1 MASSTISGPG
11 SGYDTQA
18 IVKALV
24 GAERA
29 PKEAQITAQQKDTTV
44 KLSAVGSV
52 KTALEA
58 YQAAITKLNN
68 QAAFNGLAAT
78 TSEEKNAKVT
88 LGDGAAPGKYILEV
102 EQLATSSKVSSK
114 VIEGG
119 ASGKANASDE
129 AQTLTITQSGK
140 SYDVLV
146 PGGATLQEV
155 RESINTQLSAQGIS
169 ANVLSDSNGGRLVL
183 TSNTSGVGT
192 DITLSGDSEL
202 AIGYDKGKSPVNAK
216 YSIDGVVMESTS
228 NKISSAISGVTVEL
242 LDGDLKKKVTLTVAS
257 NTDTLKTSVQS
268 FVTAYNA
275 LMTAINTQTKVTAT
289 GDASTTTAGALTGDA
304 SMRQLVSSLR
314 SELVSGKGVGS
325 MSSLAQMGITTDQK
339 TGLLSLE
346 DKAWDKAVVKGAGDI
361 AKMFTGDTGLI
372 TRMNKATSSYVGT
385 TGTLAARA
393 TDLNAKLTDLTTE
406 KADLDRRM
414 EALQKSL
421 SAKYTAMDTMIA
433 QINSRSSSIMTTL
446 NALNNPKSN

>member
-1 MASSTISGPG
+1 MVWPP
-11 SGYDTQA
+11 
-18 IVKALV
+18 
-24 GAERA
+24 RP
-29 PKEAQITAQQKDTTV
+29 PKK
-44 KLSAVGSV
+44 
-52 KTALEA
+52 
-58 YQAAITKLNN
+58 
-68 QAAFNGLAAT
+68 
-78 TSEEKNAKVT
+78 KNAKVT
-88 LGDGAAPGKYILEV
+88 LGDGAAPGKYVLKV
-102 EQLATSSKVSSK
+102 ENLATSSKVSSK

-129 AQTLTITQSGK
+129 TQTLTITQSGK
-140 SYDVLV
+140 NYDVLV

-169 ANVLSDSNGGRLVL
+169 ANVLSDSNGGRLIL
-183 TSNTSGVGT
+183 TSSTSGVGT

-202 AIGYDKGKSPVNAK
+202 AVGYDKGAPPVNAI
-216 YSIDGVVMESTS
+216 YSIDDVVMESTS
-228 NKISSAISGVTVEL
+228 NKITSAISGVTLEL
-242 LDGDLKKKVTLTVAS
+242 LDGDLEKKVTLTVAS

-314 SELVSGKGVGS
+314 SELVNGKGVGS
-325 MSSLAQMGITTDQK
+325 ISSLAQMGITTDQK

-385 TGTLAARA
+385 TGTLATRA
-393 TDLNAKLTDLTTE
+393 TDLNNKLTDLTTE
-406 KADLDRRM
+406 KVDLDRRM